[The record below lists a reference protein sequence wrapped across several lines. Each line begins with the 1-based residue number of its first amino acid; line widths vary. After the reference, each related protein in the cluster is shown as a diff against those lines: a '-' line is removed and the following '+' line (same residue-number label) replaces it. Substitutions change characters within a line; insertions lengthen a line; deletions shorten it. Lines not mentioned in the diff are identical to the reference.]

1 MKVLRKFLK
10 HKFIIGTLF
19 MIVSIVALVTAL
31 IPVLSADIK
40 IDNTQVNTSDKDL
53 EGKDEAPT
61 SQSIEPQHD
70 YTSITASIA
79 TGAKIF
85 AGITTARDLKNNL
98 KVTGTFMS
106 GSSSVSV
113 PL

>member
-40 IDNTQVNTSDKDL
+40 IDNTQVNTSDL
-53 EGKDEAPT
+53 SP
-61 SQSIEPQHD
+61 
-70 YTSITASIA
+70 
-79 TGAKIF
+79 
-85 AGITTARDLKNNL
+85 
-98 KVTGTFMS
+98 
-106 GSSSVSV
+106 
-113 PL
+113 